1 VTTGVVTTD
10 GVEPLVV
17 ADAVLVVVEVFVG
30 VAGGELFEDELLEL
44 PHEASASEAASARQQ
59 GAIRILILWR
69 SGAQILL
76 RRPSAWQY
84 PNPWRLTTQAIA
96 SNRPAPPCSDRT
108 RSGARSSSS
117 RPRCCSI

>member
-1 VTTGVVTTD
+1 MTD

-17 ADAVLVVVEVFVG
+17 ADAVLVAVEVFVD
-30 VAGGELFEDELLEL
+30 VAGAELLEDELLEL

-69 SGAQILL
+69 SGAQILP

-84 PNPWRLTTQAIA
+84 PNSWRLTTHAMA
-96 SNRPAPPCSDRT
+96 SNQPARPCSDRT
-108 RSGARSSSS
+108 LSGARSSSS
-117 RPRCCSI
+117 QPRYCSI